1 MLKRTSSLLFVF
13 FIIASLM
20 LAACSG
26 IATGGTIKIV
36 SDLPMTGSALA
47 QTQSIVNAIEQALA
61 EKEYKTCDGKWTI
74 QYEAH
79 DDASPALNNWDP
91 SVVKA
96 NGELYV
102 NDPGVVAVIGTYNSD
117 ASKIMIPI
125 LNQAN
130 LVMISPSNTY
140 PGLTQ
145 QGATGEPEVYY
156 PNGERNYAR
165 VVPTDDRQG
174 FVAAQWARDLGAKS
188 VYILDNGELYGR
200 GVADV
205 FEKTAK
211 EIGLTVLGH
220 ESIDTK
226 VHVYTAVAS
235 KIHEFNPD
243 LVYFGGTT
251 QSGGGFLVRDIRAAD
266 YQGFIMASDGVY
278 EQAFIKDAGEAAED
292 AYVTFGGI
300 PPAELMGKAGEWRS
314 EYKAKYGSEPE
325 PYALYG
331 YVAAQLLLDSFER
344 LCAAGE
350 LPTDRKAVR
359 DAVLA
364 TTDFSSVIGKFSI
377 DKNGDTT
384 LTTMSGSQVRD
395 GEFKFV
401 TLLGS
406 Q

>member
-1 MLKRTSSLLFVF
+1 MLKRTPLPLYVF
-13 FIIASLM
+13 FIASWV

-26 IATGGTIKIV
+26 FATGGTIKIV

-61 EKEYKTCDGKWTI
+61 EKEYKTCNGKWTI

-91 SVVKA
+91 AVVKA
-96 NGELYV
+96 NAELYV
-102 NDPGVVAVIGTYNSD
+102 NDPGVVAIIGTYNSA

-145 QGATGEPEVYY
+145 PGAEGEPDVYY
-156 PNGERNYAR
+156 PSGERNYAR

-174 FVAAQWARDLGAKS
+174 FVAAQWTRDLGAKS

-211 EIGLTVLGH
+211 EIGLTVLRH
-220 ESIDTK
+220 ESIDTT

-235 KIHEFNPD
+235 QITEFDPD

-251 QSGGGFLVRDIRAAD
+251 QSGGGFLVRDIRAAG

-278 EQAFIKDAGEAAED
+278 EQAFLDDAGEAAED

-300 PPAELMGKAGEWRS
+300 PPSELKGKADEWRS

-350 LPTDRKAVR
+350 LPTDRQAVR

-384 LTTMSGSQVRD
+384 LTTMSGSQVKN
-395 GEFKFV
+395 GKFEFV
-401 TLLGS
+401 TLLGGG
-406 Q
+406 

>member
-1 MLKRTSSLLFVF
+1 MLKRTSLPLYVF
-13 FIIASLM
+13 FIASWV

-26 IATGGTIKIV
+26 IASGGTIKIV
-36 SDLPMTGSALA
+36 SDLPMTGSALT

-61 EKEYKTCDGKWTI
+61 EKEYKTCNGKWTI

-91 SVVKA
+91 AVVKVNA
-96 NGELYV
+96 ELYV

-140 PGLTQ
+140 LGLTQ
-145 QGATGEPEVYY
+145 QGAAGEPEVYY

-235 KIHEFNPD
+235 KVHEFNPD

-251 QSGGGFLVRDIRAAD
+251 QSGGGFLVKDIRAAG

-300 PPAELMGKAGEWRS
+300 PPAELRGKANEWRS

-331 YVAAQLLLDSFER
+331 YVAAQMLLDSFER

-364 TTDFSSVIGKFSI
+364 TTDFTSVIGKFSI

-384 LTTMSGSQVRD
+384 LTTMSGSQVKN
-395 GEFKFV
+395 GKFEFV
-401 TLLGS
+401 TLLGGG
-406 Q
+406 